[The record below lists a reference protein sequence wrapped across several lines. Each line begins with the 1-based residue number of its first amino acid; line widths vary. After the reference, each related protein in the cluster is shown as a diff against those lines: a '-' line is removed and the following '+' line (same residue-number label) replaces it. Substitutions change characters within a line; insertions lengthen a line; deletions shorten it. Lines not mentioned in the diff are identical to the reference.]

1 MSNKTHNTA
10 SPVRTPKS
18 RKGPKPIRSVS
29 ELRESLLAD
38 MMSREMRKID
48 RKIAVNTRK
57 RAAAHARAND
67 ATNEINRLTKIR
79 EEFIRESG
87 VAPKA

>member
-38 MMSREMRKID
+38 MIAREMRKID
-48 RKIAVNTRK
+48 RKISVTERK
-57 RAAAHARAND
+57 RKVAHQRAND
-67 ATNEINRLTKIR
+67 ATNELNRLNAIR
-79 EEFIRESG
+79 AEFLRESG
-87 VAPKA
+87 LKA

>member
-18 RKGPKPIRSVS
+18 RKGPKPIRSVA

-38 MMSREMRKID
+38 MISREMRKID
-48 RKIAVNTRK
+48 RKIAVTERK
-57 RAAAHARAND
+57 RKIAHQRAND
-67 ATNEINRLTKIR
+67 ATNELTRLNALR
-79 EEFIRESG
+79 ADFLRESG
-87 VAPKA
+87 LKA